1 MLSLSI
7 LDQVRFKNRKG
18 NFVTALPVSVEFIKL
33 LREEKNSRNSNVM
46 SEWKKYTTNSR
57 LDEDQVTPLSDLLHA
72 TVALY
77 ITCLPEVTSASLY
90 KTVCGEGARTLI
102 LLRDKR
108 ETFKEMKNHGIGNLL
123 LNKSQISRATPREIN
138 NNPIPTSQF
147 MKTSSS
153 TEKNRP
159 LVEDKKN
166 NSVDQLEEFSGGN
179 SDDPTVLF
187 NLHKDYSP
195 VISIPDWI
203 SLNEFP
209 GGWAFDKKLQGD
221 FRLSQISTP
230 STCESVKLPNSG
242 LNTPS
247 ESPFFDVFSDS
258 EEGTDTNSEVEEEK
272 DLDDFSRGLQV
283 FLKAAALR
291 KRGRRTGSIDIT
303 QVGMENRVMAAATFQ
318 KNYRIPGSKV
328 VSLIL
333 LSVRKKYRKC
343 GLGNFL
349 LEKLKSPSVVGPY
362 DALVVRANNS
372 TVQFFIKNGFTDDI
386 ILNSKFR
393 EVDESWNGCT
403 LMTYLPPFDG
413 HYPSLPGTT
422 EWDRPEALVAMED
435 EIEKWKQKS
444 LEAYQAQV
452 TCLTRLQQEVL
463 RLHELLKTQQMTI
476 HTLKTENRRLQSKLK
491 NVERRSTQELITS
504 MEQKATDFERL
515 YVQHFH
521 MKET

>member
-7 LDQVRFKNRKG
+7 LDHVRFKNRKG
-18 NFVTALPVSVEFIKL
+18 NFVTALPVSVEFFKL
-33 LREEKNSRNSNVM
+33 LKEEKNSRNSNVT
-46 SEWKKYTTNSR
+46 SEWKKYTSNSR

-77 ITCLPEVTSASLY
+77 ITSLPKVTSASLY

-108 ETFKEMKNHGIGNLL
+108 ETFQEMENHGISNLL
-123 LNKSQISRATPREIN
+123 LNRSQISRAAPGEIN
-138 NNPIPTSQF
+138 NNPILTSQLT
-147 MKTSSS
+147 KTSVSA
-153 TEKNRP
+153 EKKRP
-159 LVEDKKN
+159 LREDRKN
-166 NSVDQLEEFSGGN
+166 NSVDQLEEFSGSN
-179 SDDPTVLF
+179 SDDPSVLL
-187 NLHKDYSP
+187 NPHKDYNSI
-195 VISIPDWI
+195 ISWM

-209 GGWAFDKKLQGD
+209 GGRAYDKKLQGD

-242 LNTPS
+242 LNTPC

-258 EEGTDTNSEVEEEK
+258 EDGTDSNSEIEEEE

-291 KRGRRTGSIDIT
+291 KRGRRAGSIDIT

-333 LSVRKKYRKC
+333 LSVRKKFRKC

-393 EVDESWNGCT
+393 EVDESWNDCT

-422 EWDRPEALVAMED
+422 EWDRPEALAAMED

-476 HTLKTENRRLQSKLK
+476 HTLKTENKRLQSKLK
-491 NVERRSTQELITS
+491 NERRSTQELITS
-504 MEQKATDFERL
+504 MEQKAADFERV
-515 YVQHFH
+515 YAQHFH

>member
-7 LDQVRFKNRKG
+7 LDHVRFKNRKG
-18 NFVTALPVSVEFIKL
+18 NFVTALPVSVEFFKL
-33 LREEKNSRNSNVM
+33 LKEEKNSRNSNVT
-46 SEWKKYTTNSR
+46 SEWKKYTSNSR

-77 ITCLPEVTSASLY
+77 ITSLPKVTSASLY

-108 ETFKEMKNHGIGNLL
+108 ETFQEMENHGISNLL
-123 LNKSQISRATPREIN
+123 LNRSQISRAAPGEIN
-138 NNPIPTSQF
+138 NNPILTSQLT
-147 MKTSSS
+147 KTSVSA
-153 TEKNRP
+153 EKKRP
-159 LVEDKKN
+159 LREDRKN
-166 NSVDQLEEFSGGN
+166 NSVDQLEEFSGSN
-179 SDDPTVLF
+179 SDDPSVLL
-187 NLHKDYSP
+187 NPHKDYNSI
-195 VISIPDWI
+195 ISWM

-209 GGWAFDKKLQGD
+209 GGRAYDKKLQGD

-242 LNTPS
+242 LNTPC

-258 EEGTDTNSEVEEEK
+258 EDGTDSN
-272 DLDDFSRGLQV
+272 
-283 FLKAAALR
+283 
-291 KRGRRTGSIDIT
+291 
-303 QVGMENRVMAAATFQ
+303 
-318 KNYRIPGSKV
+318 RIPGSKV

-333 LSVRKKYRKC
+333 LSVRKKFRKC

-393 EVDESWNGCT
+393 EVDESWNDCT

-422 EWDRPEALVAMED
+422 EWDRPEALAAMED

-476 HTLKTENRRLQSKLK
+476 HTLKTENKRLQSKLK

-504 MEQKATDFERL
+504 MEQKAADFERV
-515 YVQHFH
+515 YAQHFH